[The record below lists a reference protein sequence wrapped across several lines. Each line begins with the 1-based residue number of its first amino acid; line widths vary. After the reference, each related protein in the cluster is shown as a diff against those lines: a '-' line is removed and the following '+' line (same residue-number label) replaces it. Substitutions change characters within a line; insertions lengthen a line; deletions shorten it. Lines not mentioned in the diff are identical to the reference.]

1 MVIVDIQELID
12 LGAVTFVVPGNLPI
26 GCSAAYLTMFYG
38 SNKVQYDN
46 STGCIIHLN
55 KFAEY
60 HNTLL
65 QTELN
70 YIREL
75 HPEVNIIYADYYH
88 AAMQCFRSPDKYG
101 T

>member
-12 LGAVTFVVPGNLPI
+12 LGAATFVVPGNLPI

-70 YIREL
+70 HIREL
-75 HPEVNIIYADYYH
+75 HPEVNIIYADYYN